1 MSATLSRSEA
11 IAALAF
17 LSEAGVDCVLDEAA
31 HDRFADSAVAAA
43 RPAQRAEPDMREPA
57 PREAPPRAS
66 TTGRPSSRPMPSLR
80 EPPKPATVSP
90 RAAAQAALNPDEAAL
105 SARALAAGATTL
117 DELRAVLEAFEGC
130 SLKGTARHCCFSD
143 GNPAGRIMLVGEAPG
158 ADEDRVG
165 LPFVGRSG
173 QLLDRMLAAIGLDR
187 AKDVYIANTVPWRPP
202 GNRTPTPQEMATC
215 LPFIER
221 QIELARPDI
230 LVCLGLPAC
239 QTLLG
244 IRDGILKS
252 RGRWSEYRA
261 GDRVIPALATL
272 HPAYLLRQPLQKRLA
287 WRDFRALRA
296 RLDELPAT
304 KP

>member
-11 IAALAF
+11 LSALAF
-17 LSEAGVDCVLDEAA
+17 LVEAGVDCALDEAA
-31 HDRFADSAVAAA
+31 HDRFADSAAGLG
-43 RPAQRAEPDMREPA
+43 RPDRPEPT
-57 PREAPPRAS
+57 PRETPARAS
-66 TTGRPSSRPMPSLR
+66 TTGQPSSRAMPSLR
-80 EPPKPATVSP
+80 EPPPKPAAVSP
-90 RAAAQAALNPDEAAL
+90 RVAAQAALNPDEAAL
-105 SARALAAGATTL
+105 SARALAAKATTL

-187 AKDVYIANTVPWRPP
+187 AQDVYIANTVPWRPP

-221 QIELARPDI
+221 QIELAAPDI

-244 IRDGILKS
+244 IKDGILKS

-287 WRDFRALRA
+287 WRDFRALKA
-296 RLDELPAT
+296 RLDELSGERG
-304 KP
+304 